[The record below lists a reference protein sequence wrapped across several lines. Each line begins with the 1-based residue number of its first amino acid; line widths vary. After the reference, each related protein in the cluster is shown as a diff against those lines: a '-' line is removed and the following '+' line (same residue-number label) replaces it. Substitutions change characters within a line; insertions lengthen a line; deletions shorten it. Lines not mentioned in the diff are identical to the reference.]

1 MNILKRPPGDS
12 FTFRLFV
19 ELNSK
24 VTRPKSSIYIWSAA
38 IDPHYTGW
46 SAAIDPVYIGQRP
59 DEDGYQHETELYYRS
74 QLTNSITSDLIVLGI
89 KDHLTSGDFNFWNDT
104 TPTIVEY
111 IGSMLDFYSEK
122 KFIILTS
129 VENLEKHLVRP
140 NLRIVPWGGDITNH
154 QKEYQTLR
162 PVLEKNLE
170 SSYTFLSLN
179 RNKRAHRAMLV
190 SYLYALGL
198 ENNGLISCM
207 FKDKVDDL
215 FSYTNWKVS
224 RPELYVEGFQKFK
237 SSTLLLND
245 DFQIYDNYN
254 NDNVSNFRN
263 KLSNYYRDTFVEIIS
278 ETSYTE
284 YCFNLT
290 EKTLNSVYGASF
302 PILLCSKGS
311 VQFLR
316 QMGLDMF
323 DDIVDHSYDNIDYPA
338 IRLETAITKNLKLLT
353 DNARTKQL
361 WTQNLDRFK
370 NNIDFCQKRM
380 YNYYNSRSIDLFKE
394 IINDPNF

>member
-24 VTRPKSSIYIWSAA
+24 VTRPKSSIYIRSAA

-323 DDIVDHSYDNIDYPA
+323 DDIVDHSYDTIDDPA

>member
-1 MNILKRPPGDS
+1 
-12 FTFRLFV
+12 
-19 ELNSK
+19 
-24 VTRPKSSIYIWSAA
+24 
-38 IDPHYTGW
+38 
-46 SAAIDPVYIGQRP
+46 
-59 DEDGYQHETELYYRS
+59 
-74 QLTNSITSDLIVLGI
+74 
-89 KDHLTSGDFNFWNDT
+89 
-104 TPTIVEY
+104 
-111 IGSMLDFYSEK
+111 
-122 KFIILTS
+122 
-129 VENLEKHLVRP
+129 
-140 NLRIVPWGGDITNH
+140 
-154 QKEYQTLR
+154 
-162 PVLEKNLE
+162 
-170 SSYTFLSLN
+170 
-179 RNKRAHRAMLV
+179 
-190 SYLYALGL
+190 
-198 ENNGLISCM
+198 M

-323 DDIVDHSYDNIDYPA
+323 DDIVDHSYDTIDDPA